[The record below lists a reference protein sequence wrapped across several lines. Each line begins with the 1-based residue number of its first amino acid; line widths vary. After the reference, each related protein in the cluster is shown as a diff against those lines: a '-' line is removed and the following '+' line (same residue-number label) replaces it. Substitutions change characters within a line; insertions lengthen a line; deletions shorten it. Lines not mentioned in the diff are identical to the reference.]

1 MIDVQNN
8 IVYFGYGDVIVNNRT
23 IGLCFRA
30 LDTQVEIGHIIS
42 QEYLYNNNIEFST
55 DYINLFLRDLQEMQT
70 LENLLKQIDGR
81 NFAKFTFKDVTLD
94 FSRYNPKSVETVLDN
109 LEVVKCN
116 LLQTVAC

>member
-30 LDTQVEIGHIIS
+30 IDTQVEIGQIVS
-42 QEYLYNNNIEFST
+42 QEYLYDNNIEFST
-55 DYINLFLRDLQEMQT
+55 DYINLFLWDLQEIQT
-70 LENLLKQIDGR
+70 LENLLKQVDDK

-94 FSRYNPKSVETVLDN
+94 FSNYNPESVKMVLGN
-109 LEVVKCN
+109 LEAVRCN
-116 LLQTVAC
+116 LLPTIAC

>member
-30 LDTQVEIGHIIS
+30 IDTQVEIGQIVT
-42 QEYLYNNNIEFST
+42 QEYLYDNNIEFST
-55 DYINLFLRDLQEMQT
+55 DYINLFLRDLQEILT
-70 LENLLKQIDGR
+70 LENLLKQVDGK

-94 FSRYNPKSVETVLDN
+94 FSNYNPESVKMVLGN
-109 LEVVKCN
+109 LEVVRCN
-116 LLQTVAC
+116 LLPTIAC

>member
-8 IVYFGYGDVIVNNRT
+8 IVYFGYGDVIVNNRV

-30 LDTQVEIGHIIS
+30 IDTQVEIGQIIS
-42 QEYLYNNNIEFST
+42 QEYLYDNNIEFST
-55 DYINLFLRDLQEMQT
+55 DYINLFLRDLQEMDA

-94 FSRYNPKSVETVLDN
+94 FSNYNPESVKMVLGN

-116 LLQTVAC
+116 LLQTIAC

>member
-8 IVYFGYGDVIVNNRT
+8 IVYFGYGDVITNNRT

-30 LDTQVEIGHIIS
+30 IDTQVEIGQPIS
-42 QEYLYNNNIEFST
+42 QEYLYNNNIEYST
-55 DYINLFLRDLQEMQT
+55 DYINLFLRDFQEMQM
-70 LENLLKQIDGR
+70 LELLLKQIDGR

-94 FSRYNPKSVETVLDN
+94 FSNYNPDSVKTVLDN

-116 LLQTVAC
+116 LLQTIAC